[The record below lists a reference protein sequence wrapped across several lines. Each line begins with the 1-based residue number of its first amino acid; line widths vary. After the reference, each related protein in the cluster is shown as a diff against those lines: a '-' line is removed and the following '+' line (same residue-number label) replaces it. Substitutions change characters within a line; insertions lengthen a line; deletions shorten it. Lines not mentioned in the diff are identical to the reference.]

1 MNFGLCADLKPVLDL
16 LIKNGTIV
24 TESQVFQADVGIESG
39 VITQVAKDIK
49 GPASRVLD
57 ASRKLVLPGGIDPH
71 THFEMPFMGTYTA
84 DDFESGTAAAA
95 CGGITTIIDFAVQ
108 QKGETLFEALENWRR
123 KADPK
128 VFIDYGLHMIIRD
141 LNEYTFDEIE
151 KVIEYGI
158 PSFKLFM
165 TYRKE
170 GLLLDDGSILQ
181 IMQEVAK
188 YGGLVGLHCE
198 NNDLIEYFSNAL
210 LREGKKQ
217 AKYHPD
223 TRPGIVEG
231 EAVRR
236 ALMLAEY
243 AGANMYTVHISS
255 RLGIEAM
262 RDARQRGVAAF
273 AETCPHYLV
282 FTDEVYSRPNGINFV
297 MSPSIKKKSDRAA
310 IWEGLATGDV
320 KTVGSDHACFTSE
333 QKLMGGDDFTRI
345 PNGVCGTEVIIPILY
360 SEGVRKGVISINRLV
375 QVTSYNTARL
385 FGLWPQKGTIA
396 IGSDAD
402 LVVFDPDKEL
412 RLTLDNLHGKIDH
425 SIYEDYTCHGYP
437 VITVS
442 GGEIVQE
449 NGRLQAKKGRGRFL
463 RAKPYPDKRLPEL
476 QKRYESPR

>member
-1 MNFGLCADLKPVLDL
+1 MEAVLDL

-24 TESQVFQADVGIESG
+24 TESQVFQADIGIESG
-39 VITQVAKDIK
+39 VITQIAKGIK
-49 GPASRVLD
+49 GTASQVLD
-57 ASRKLVLPGGIDPH
+57 AGHKLILPGGIDAH

-84 DDFESGTAAAA
+84 DDFESGTIAAA
-95 CGGITTIIDFAVQ
+95 CGGITTIVDFAVQ
-108 QKGETLFEALENWRR
+108 QKGELLFEALKNWRQ

-141 LNEYTFDEIE
+141 LNQKTFDEIK

-198 NNDLIEYFSNAL
+198 NNDLIEYFSEAL
-210 LREGKKQ
+210 LREGKRE
-217 AKYHPD
+217 ARYHPD

-236 ALMLAEY
+236 ALILAEY
-243 AGANMYTVHISS
+243 AGANMYAVHISS
-255 RLGIEAM
+255 KLGMEAI
-262 RDARQRGVAAF
+262 RDARRRGVAAF

-297 MSPSIKKKSDRAA
+297 MSPPIKREIDRTA
-310 IWEGLATGDV
+310 IWGGLASGDV
-320 KTVGSDHACFTSE
+320 KTMGSDHACFTSE
-333 QKLMGGDDFTRI
+333 QKLMGGDDFTQI
-345 PNGVCGTEVIIPILY
+345 PNGVAGTEVIIPILY
-360 SEGVRKGVISINRLV
+360 SEGVRKGVIGINRLV

-396 IGSDAD
+396 VGSDAD
-402 LVVFDPDKEL
+402 LVIFDPEKKM
-412 RLTLDNLHGKIDH
+412 RLTVDNLHSKIDY
-425 SIYEDYTCHGYP
+425 SIYENYTCHGYP
-437 VITVS
+437 AITVS
-442 GGEIVQE
+442 RGEIVQK
-449 NGRLQAKKGRGRFL
+449 NGHVQAKKGRGRFL
-463 RAKPYPDKRLPEL
+463 KAKPYPDRKLPAL
-476 QKRYESPR
+476 